1 MRKRKRPARQVTKNT
16 IKEGKVTS
24 FTPVRGDTVSFWT
37 NEGGFRY
44 ALVVVAQDKEA
55 TLLTLDNDRI
65 TLPYSDLKEVFD
77 NRMELLRSLSDE
89 EAAQHREDYLEK
101 WVVRCQERA
110 DQAAIARGADVD
122 EYGNVI
128 RSKTGR
134 KPSDEKVQR
143 VNAFRDKFIA
153 LVEESEYPVT
163 KADIGDLIPDSV
175 YTEVINAA
183 LESGKVVKDGQKR
196 GTNYRIPGRG
206 YSAKPEKPAPEIDAA
221 VLTTIVEFIHG
232 NGPTSKADL
241 VKEFGLSTTEWATLR
256 TALQD
261 DGRVKVEGERRGTRY
276 VGV

>member
-16 IKEGKVTS
+16 TKEGKVTS

-55 TLLTLDNDRI
+55 TILTADNDRI

-77 NRMELLRSLSDE
+77 NRMELLRGLSED

-101 WVVRCQERA
+101 WITRCQDRA
-110 DQAAIARGADVD
+110 DQAAIARGAEVD
-122 EYGNVI
+122 DYGNVI
-128 RSKTGR
+128 RLKTGR

-143 VNAFRDKFIA
+143 VNALRDKFIA
-153 LVEESEYPVT
+153 LVDESKYPVT
-163 KADIGDLIPDSV
+163 KADIGDLIPQGI
-175 YTEVINAA
+175 YTDVINAA
-183 LESGKVVKDGQKR
+183 LESGKVVKEGQKR
-196 GTNYRIPGRG
+196 GTNYRIPGRD
-206 YSAKPEKPAPEIDAA
+206 YEVKPEKPVPTIDAE
-221 VLTTIVEFIHG
+221 VLTTIVEFIRG

-241 VKEFGLSTTEWATLR
+241 IKEFGLSTTDWTILR

-261 DGRVKVEGERRGTRY
+261 DKRVKVEGERRGTRY